1 MNFIKLMETIKEQIN
16 FETFGMLRTDFFNQF
31 QDEYK
36 NIKPCKSAQEKA
48 IQRYVSKATYKD
60 EKTKGAYTNGHTAL
74 ILSADRP
81 ESEKDIKK
89 TNVAEKLLEM
99 FKSKRPTDCYFF
111 DSVALYKTLKKQEK
125 QDYFLKIDDR
135 FYNAAY
141 VAEMLDCIADNKNSH
156 ITAEICENGALLIR
170 QRSAAALILPVMRSK
185 CTPDK
190 NINMQDILK
199 YFQEIEN
206 NFIDEIRKTA

>member
-1 MNFIKLMETIKEQIN
+1 MNFIKLLETIKEQIN
-16 FETFGMLRTDFFNQF
+16 FETFGMLQTDFFNQF

-36 NIKPCKSAQEKA
+36 NIKPCKSTQEKA
-48 IQRYVSKATYKD
+48 IQRYISKAKYKD
-60 EKTKGAYTNGHTAL
+60 EKTPGAYTNGHTAL

-81 ESEKDIKK
+81 ECEKDIRK

-99 FKSKRPTDCYFF
+99 FKGKRPTDCYFF
-111 DSVALYKTLKKQEK
+111 DSIALYKTLKKQEK

-170 QRSAAALILPVMRSK
+170 QRTAAALILPIMRTACS
-185 CTPDK
+185 PDK
-190 NINMQDILK
+190 NANMQDFLR
-199 YFQEIEN
+199 YLDSIEKGY
-206 NFIDEIRKTA
+206 IEEIRKTA